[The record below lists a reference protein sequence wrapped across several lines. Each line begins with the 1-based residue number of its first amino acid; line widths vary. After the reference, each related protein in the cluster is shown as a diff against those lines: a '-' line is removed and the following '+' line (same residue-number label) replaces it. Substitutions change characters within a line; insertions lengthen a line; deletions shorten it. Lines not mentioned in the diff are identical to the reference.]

1 MRSYRIF
8 FGRNRHRHNRQAVPR
23 LLALAL
29 LLATAL
35 LPAQED
41 PTFRV
46 DVKLVSLF
54 VNVTDGHGA
63 LVGGLGRENFAV
75 TEDGRPQQ
83 IAVFE
88 RQSAQP
94 LNIVLAIDTSGSVRK
109 DMSQETAAA
118 RRFVRSLLRPQDQ
131 MSVFEFSTDVRELA
145 GFTNKPAEI
154 DRALG
159 KLRGDYATAL
169 YDMIRLGAERLGNRQ
184 GRKVLVLVS
193 DGGDTA
199 QSSTYAQALEA
210 ALHNEAMIYSLI
222 DVPIAASAGR
232 NTGGEH
238 ALITLSEQTGG
249 GHFYVGAGGLDQ
261 AFDAV
266 SEALRSQY
274 LLGYYPRHQEPG
286 QGFHRLEVTV
296 PRAAAGQFNVRH
308 KTGYYATVSNP
319 EQ

>member
-232 NTGGEH
+232 RCCGRPRRRTRADHPLRANRRR
-238 ALITLSEQTGG
+238 ALLRRRGRARPGLRRSQRGSAQPISAGLLSAPS
-249 GHFYVGAGGLDQ
+249 GAGPGL
-261 AFDAV
+261 
-266 SEALRSQY
+266 SS
-274 LLGYYPRHQEPG
+274 P
-286 QGFHRLEVTV
+286 
-296 PRAAAGQFNVRH
+296 
-308 KTGYYATVSNP
+308 
-319 EQ
+319 